1 MTSAQAA
8 TASVGFSPT
17 RHFSYQTAAAEFELP
32 ERWLRRHIKSLP
44 HREFGRYIRFS
55 VADMLDISA
64 KFAAQT
70 SDSESTPDTTA
81 TGAVPDI
88 QPSSQTRARKS

>member
-1 MTSAQAA
+1 MTSVQAA

-17 RHFSYQTAAAEFELP
+17 RHFSYETAAAEFELP
-32 ERWLRRHIKSLP
+32 ERWLRRHIKQLP

-64 KFAAQT
+64 RFAAQT
-70 SDSESTPDTTA
+70 SDGESA
-81 TGAVPDI
+81 TEPPAPGAVPDI

>member
-1 MTSAQAA
+1 MTSVQAA

-17 RHFSYQTAAAEFELP
+17 RHFSYETAAVEFELP
-32 ERWLRRHIKSLP
+32 ERWLRRHIKELP
-44 HREFGRYIRFS
+44 HREFGRYVRFS

-70 SDSESTPDTTA
+70 SDGESTAEATA
-81 TGAVPDI
+81 SGAVPDI
-88 QPSSQTRARKS
+88 QPSSRRRAGK